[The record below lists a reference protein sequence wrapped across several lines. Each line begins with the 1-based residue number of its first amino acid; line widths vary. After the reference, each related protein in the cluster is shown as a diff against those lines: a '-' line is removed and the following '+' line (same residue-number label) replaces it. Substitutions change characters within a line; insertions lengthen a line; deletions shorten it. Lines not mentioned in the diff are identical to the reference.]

1 MKKTISIVSGT
12 FNEEENVRH
21 LYEGV
26 KAVMESLPDFDYEHL
41 IIDNASTDRTM
52 AILREIAQS
61 DRRVK
66 VILNTRNFGGIRSGY
81 HVFLQARGDIVI
93 PVVADLQDPP
103 ELIPKLI
110 EKWREG
116 YKVVIAVKTRS
127 RENPIMFRLR
137 KLYYRTLAALS
148 DVDLIKDF
156 SGFGLYD
163 QEVLEIL
170 RRMND
175 PYPYVRGLIAD
186 IGFPAARVE
195 YTQQARKRG
204 RSKSNFMTLYDNA
217 MLGVTSYSK
226 LPLRLAAFV
235 GFVSGGISL
244 LVGLFYL
251 VYKLLYWQNF
261 SVGLAPVV
269 VGLFFV
275 GSVQMIFLGILGEYI
290 GAIYT
295 QVLKR
300 PLVIEKE
307 RINF

>member
-1 MKKTISIVSGT
+1 MKKKVSIVSGT
-12 FNEEENVRH
+12 YNEEENVRQ
-21 LYEGV
+21 LYSEV
-26 KAVMESLPDFDYEHL
+26 KSVMDSLPEFDYEHL
-41 IIDNASTDRTM
+41 IIDNASTDGTV
-52 AILREIAQS
+52 AILREIAAA
-61 DRRVK
+61 DPRMK

-93 PVVADLQDPP
+93 PIVADLQDPP
-103 ELIPKLI
+103 ALIPSLI
-110 EKWREG
+110 DKWREG
-116 YKVVIAVKTRS
+116 YKVVMAVKAKS

-137 KLYYRTLAALS
+137 KLYYRILSALS
-148 DVDLIKDF
+148 EVRLVPDF

-163 QEVLEIL
+163 QQVIETL
-170 RRMND
+170 RRLND

-186 IGFPAARVE
+186 IGFPASRVE
-195 YTQQARKRG
+195 YTQQARRRG
-204 RSKSNFMTLYDNA
+204 RSKNNFMTLYDNA

-226 LPLRLAAFV
+226 LPLRLAAFI
-235 GFVSGGISL
+235 GFITGGLSL

-251 VYKLLYWQNF
+251 VYKLVYWNNF

-275 GSVQMIFLGILGEYI
+275 GSVQMVFLGVLGEYV

-295 QVLKR
+295 QVLNR
-300 PLVIEKE
+300 PHVIEKE

>member
-1 MKKTISIVSGT
+1 MKNTVTIVSGT
-12 FNEEENVRH
+12 FNEEANVRALH
-21 LYEGV
+21 EEV
-26 KAVMESLPDFDYEHL
+26 RKVMESLTEFDYEHL
-41 IIDNASTDRTM
+41 IIDNASTDNTA
-52 AILREIAQS
+52 AILREIAAA

-81 HVFLQARGDIVI
+81 HVLLQARGDVVI
-93 PVVADLQDPP
+93 PIVADLQDPP
-103 ELIPKLI
+103 AMIPTFL

-127 RENPIMFRLR
+127 RENPLVFRLR
-137 KLYYRTLAALS
+137 KAYYKFLSKIS
-148 DVDLIKDF
+148 DVPLIENF

-163 QEVLEIL
+163 QKVIEIL
-170 RRMND
+170 RQLGD

-186 IGFPAARVE
+186 VGFPPARVE
-195 YTQQARKRG
+195 YLQHARKRG
-204 RSKSNFMTLYDNA
+204 RSKSNFFTLYDNA
-217 MLGVTSYSK
+217 MLGLTSYSK

-235 GFVSGGISL
+235 GFVSGGVSL

-251 VYKLLYWQNF
+251 VYKLLYWNNF
-261 SVGLAPVV
+261 SVGSAPVV

-275 GSVQMIFLGILGEYI
+275 GSVQMVFLGVLGEYI

>member
-1 MKKTISIVSGT
+1 MKKTVTIVSGT
-12 FNEEENVRH
+12 FNEEANVRTLH
-21 LYEGV
+21 EEV
-26 KAVMESLPDFDYEHL
+26 RKVMESIEDVEYEHL
-41 IIDNASTDRTM
+41 IIDNASTDNTA
-52 AILREIAQS
+52 AILREIAAS

-81 HVFLQARGDIVI
+81 HVLLQARGDAVI
-93 PVVADLQDPP
+93 PIVADLQDPP
-103 ELIPKLI
+103 SMIPTFL
-110 EKWREG
+110 ERWREG
-116 YKVVIAVKTRS
+116 FKMVIAVKTKS
-127 RENPIMFRLR
+127 RENPIVFRLR
-137 KLYYRTLAALS
+137 KAYYKFLSRIS
-148 DVDLIKDF
+148 DVPLIENF

-163 QEVLEIL
+163 QEVIENL
-170 RRMND
+170 RRLND

-195 YTQQARKRG
+195 YLQQARKRG
-204 RSKSNFMTLYDNA
+204 RSKSNFFTLYDNA
-217 MLGVTSYSK
+217 MLGLTSYSK
-226 LPLRLAAFV
+226 LPLRLAAFM
-235 GFVSGGISL
+235 GFISGGLSL

-251 VYKLLYWQNF
+251 VYKLLYWNNF
-261 SVGLAPVV
+261 SVGSAPVV

-275 GSVQMIFLGILGEYI
+275 GSVQMIFLGVLGEYI

>member
-12 FNEEENVRH
+12 FNEEANVRH
-21 LYEGV
+21 LVEEV
-26 KAVMESLPDFDYEHL
+26 RNVMQTLPDFDYEHL
-41 IIDNASTDRTM
+41 IADNASTDATPQ
-52 AILREIAQS
+52 ILREIAAA
-61 DRRVK
+61 DPRVK
-66 VILNTRNFGGIRSGY
+66 VIFNTRNFGGIRSGY
-81 HVFLQARGDIVI
+81 HVFLQARGDVVI

-103 ELIPKLI
+103 SLIPAFL

-116 YKVVIAVKTRS
+116 FKLVIAVKKKS

-137 KLYYRTLAALS
+137 KLYYRTLSYLS
-148 DVDLIKDF
+148 EVPLIDDF

-163 QEVLEIL
+163 QQVLEVL
-170 RRMND
+170 RSFHD

-186 IGFPAARVE
+186 IGFPAARIE

-204 RSKSNFMTLYDNA
+204 RSKNNFMTLYDNA

-226 LPLRLAAFV
+226 LPLRLAAFI
-235 GFVSGGISL
+235 GFISGGISL
-244 LVGLFYL
+244 LVGMFYL
-251 VYKLLYWQNF
+251 VYKLLYWENF
-261 SVGLAPVV
+261 SVGAAPIV

-295 QVLKR
+295 QVLGR
-300 PLVIEKE
+300 PHVIEKE